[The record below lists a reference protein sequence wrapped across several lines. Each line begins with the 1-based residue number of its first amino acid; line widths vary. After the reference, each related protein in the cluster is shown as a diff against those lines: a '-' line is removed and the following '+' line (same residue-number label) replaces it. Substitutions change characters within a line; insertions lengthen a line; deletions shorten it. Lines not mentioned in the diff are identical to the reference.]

1 MEAGIFSFLG
11 LPGAAPAIAA
21 ILLLGGGAA
30 ARWPSIRERAAR
42 GDIKR
47 RLKVEDAVAREAKP
61 DSAAKRN
68 REAVQEKALKTARG
82 SR

>member
-30 ARWPSIRERAAR
+30 ALWPSIRERGAR

-47 RLKVEDAVAREAKP
+47 RLKV
-61 DSAAKRN
+61 
-68 REAVQEKALKTARG
+68 
-82 SR
+82 